1 MTTPLDQVKLV
12 YSRLRSVPGL
22 WEQLCGAIK
31 EGRPG
36 CLRNIVK
43 IVADAGILAQ
53 DSDDQL
59 EATKTFQIY
68 SEHHE
73 SVSLMGLSPIEDDKF
88 LTIIW
93 ALEGKTIKIQA

>member
-1 MTTPLDQVKLV
+1 VTTPFEQTEFV
-12 YSRLRSVPGL
+12 YQRLRSVPGL
-22 WEQLCGAIK
+22 WERLCAAAE

-36 CLRNIVK
+36 CFRNIVK

-53 DSDDQL
+53 DPDDQL
-59 EATKTFQIY
+59 EAKKTFQIY

-73 SVSLMGLSPIEDDKF
+73 SVSLMGLPPKEDGKF

-93 ALEGKTIKIQA
+93 ALEGEKIKT